1 MLYCPLDASTT
12 AHSVEAPARAT
23 LKSVDFTARRHISGS
38 AEETR
43 WRRVSASAGRKRMGG
58 IARQREI
65 IDRRALAEELSAAA
79 GSVQVPALDRTPFV
93 EPLRAVLTN
102 GRAEIRRRFEAT
114 GDGAIVIREQCFL
127 MDQLVRALFDLVTE
141 KIYPLPNPTKGERLA
156 IVAVGG
162 YGRGELAPFSDID
175 LLFLLPY
182 KQTPHTEQVVEYLLY
197 LLWDL
202 GLKIG
207 QSTRSV
213 DECLRQ
219 AKSDLTIRTGLLEAR
234 YLWGEQA
241 LFNELKRRFDSE
253 IVRGTAA
260 QFVEAK
266 LAERDARHK
275 RVGDS
280 RYQLEPNVK
289 EGKGGLRDLHTLF
302 WIAKYIFRT
311 DDAGKLVDLGVLSAE
326 ESQRFDRAQNF
337 LWTVRCHLHYLA
349 DRAEER
355 LTFDLQSEIGRRMGY
370 TDHAGSR
377 GVERFMKHYF
387 LVAKDVGDLTRIFC
401 AVLEADQQHK
411 RRLSWV
417 RWGSARR
424 TLDGFVVDGQRL
436 TIPSEDLFKKD
447 PVALLRLFYAAQR
460 HELDIHPRAL
470 RAASQSLRLINQQ
483 LRDDPEAN
491 RLFLEILT
499 SRKDPETALRRMNE
513 AGVLG
518 RFIPDFG
525 RVVAQMQYDMYHVY
539 TVDEHTL
546 FAIGILHKIETGLL
560 EEELPLATQ
569 LVETIVSRRALYLAV
584 LLHDIAKGR
593 GGDHSV
599 IGEQIALKLGPRLG
613 LSVEET
619 ETVAWLVRWH
629 LLMSGTAFKLD
640 IGDQQTIRGFVER
653 VQSPERLKLL
663 LALTVAD
670 IRAVGPKVWNGW
682 KAALLREL
690 YQRAIEVIS
699 GGLIEEG
706 WGSRVAT
713 AQAAARR
720 QLPDFSE
727 TEFATFVGRGY
738 PFYWL
743 SFDPETH
750 ARHARLMREAEASGT
765 PLTVEKR
772 IDTQRAVTEVTL
784 YTADHP
790 GLFSRIAGALAVSG
804 ANIVDARIM
813 TMSNGMALDTFWV
826 QDSAGGPFDRP
837 DKLAKLAVTF
847 ENVLTGDLKPHSV
860 LARPPAFPSRT
871 WVFTVAPR
879 VLVDNKASASHTVVE
894 VNGRDR
900 PGLLFELTR
909 ALTGLNLQVS
919 SAKISTYGEKVV
931 DVFYV
936 KNLFGHKIEH
946 PAKLAEIRKTLEAV
960 LAKGR
965 EPAPSEPEREPAA
978 AE

>member
-1 MLYCPLDASTT
+1 M
-12 AHSVEAPARAT
+12 
-23 LKSVDFTARRHISGS
+23 GS
-38 AEETR
+38 
-43 WRRVSASAGRKRMGG
+43 
-58 IARQREI
+58 IARQRDI
-65 IDRRALAEELSAAA
+65 IDRRALTAQLSSAAA
-79 GSVQVPALDRTPFV
+79 LVQAPALDRRHFV
-93 EPLRAVLTN
+93 VSAKAALSK
-102 GRAEIRRRFEAT
+102 GRAEIRSRFERT
-114 GDGAIVIREQCFL
+114 GDGGAAVREQCFL
-127 MDQLVRALFDLVTE
+127 IDQLIRALFDLLTGE
-141 KIYPLPNPTKGERLA
+141 IFPLPNPTSGERLA

-162 YGRGELAPFSDID
+162 YGRGELAPYSDID

-182 KQTPHTEQVVEYLLY
+182 KQTPHTEQVLEYLLY

-207 QSTRSV
+207 QSTRSIE
-213 DECLRQ
+213 ECLRQ

-234 YLWGEQA
+234 YLWGDQA

-253 IVRGTAA
+253 IVKGTAR
-260 QFVEAK
+260 QFVAGK
-266 LAERDARHK
+266 LAERDARHQ

-280 RYQLEPNVK
+280 RYQLEPNIK

-302 WIAKYIFRT
+302 WIAKYIYRT
-311 DDAGKLVDLGVLSAE
+311 DDVGKLVDLGVLSAE

-349 DRAEER
+349 ARAEER
-355 LTFDLQSEIGRRMGY
+355 LTFDMQTEIGRRMGY

-401 AVLEADQQHK
+401 AILEADQKHK
-411 RRLSWV
+411 RRLSWM
-417 RWGSARR
+417 RWGANRR
-424 TLDGFVVDGQRL
+424 SLGGFVVDGEWL
-436 TIPSEDLFKKD
+436 TIPSEDVFKKD
-447 PVALLRLFYAAQR
+447 PIALLRLFHVAQQ
-460 HELDIHPRAL
+460 HGLDIHPRAL
-470 RAASQSLRLINQQ
+470 RAASQSLRLINRQ
-483 LRDDPEAN
+483 LREDPEAN

-513 AGVLG
+513 AGVFG
-518 RFIPDFG
+518 RFVPDFG

-546 FAIGILHKIETGLL
+546 FAIGILDKIESGLL
-560 EEELPLATQ
+560 KEDLPLATQ
-569 LVETIVSRRALYLAV
+569 IAETIVSRRALYLAV

-613 LSVEET
+613 LSAEET

-629 LLMSGTAFKLD
+629 LLMSNTAFKRD
-640 IGDQQTIRGFVER
+640 IGDSKTIHDFVER

-663 LALTVAD
+663 LVLTVAD

-690 YQRAIEVIS
+690 YHRAIEVIS
-699 GGLIEEG
+699 GGLTDAG
-706 WGSRVAT
+706 QNSRVAA

-720 QLPDFSE
+720 LVPDF
-727 TEFATFVGRGY
+727 TDAEFATFASRGY

-743 SFDPETH
+743 SFDPEAH
-750 ARHARLMREAEASGT
+750 ARHARLMREADASGA
-765 PLTVEKR
+765 PLTVQKR
-772 IDTQRAVTEVTL
+772 IERHRSVTEITL

-804 ANIVDARIM
+804 ANIVDAKIM

-826 QDSAGGPFDRP
+826 QDSVGGAFDRR
-837 DKLAKLAVTF
+837 DKLAKLAVVF
-847 ENVLTGDLKPHSV
+847 QSVLTGDLKPHRE

-871 WVFTVAPR
+871 QVFAVAPR
-879 VLVDNKASASHTVVE
+879 VLVDNKASQSHTVVE

-900 PGLLFELTR
+900 PGLLHELTR

-936 KNLFGHKIEH
+936 KDLFGHKVEH
-946 PAKLAEIRKTLEAV
+946 PAKLADIQRNLEAV
-960 LAKGR
+960 LAKGN
-965 EPAPSEPEREPAA
+965 EPVATEPQHERAA